1 MALAG
6 PATSRSPA
14 SFCSPK
20 RQGRRFCAFTSSR
33 VEPGF
38 SAKVGIGRR
47 FPTLSPAPR
56 FLSRHHWWWATEPVK
71 RSRRK
76 SSVKFRRHLMG
87 WSGSLKRGGINQK
100 QAEQWQR
107 ANDEANKL
115 KKHVR
120 VLFIV
125 YKTF

>member
-20 RQGRRFCAFTSSR
+20 RQERRFCAFISFR
-33 VEPGF
+33 AEPGF
-38 SAKVGIGRR
+38 SGKVGTGRK
-47 FPTLSPAPR
+47 FPILSPAPR
-56 FLSRHHWWWATEPVK
+56 FLSRHRWWSPPKPVR

-76 SSVKFRRHLMG
+76 SSVKCRRLLMG
-87 WSGSLKRGGINQK
+87 WSGSLKRGGIKQK
-100 QAEQWQR
+100 QSEQWQR

-125 YKTF
+125 YETF